1 MSCEQVHQHELKMW
15 RQAVRSSTSASTS
28 LRPSHATLRMLC
40 ARRLRD
46 SASAGSP
53 AAASTAEA
61 LRAEVSAEVSA
72 RMEALAAAC
81 ARVGFNEQEAQQVVP
96 GLWVG
101 PLGPSESRIFL
112 SSHGITHVLDATGGI
127 RRKVS
132 ALENTWVQKPP
143 PFEEEAALTYL
154 QLAAEDRPDF
164 NLEPL
169 LRRAID
175 FIASA
180 LATPNGTHRPPPPS
194 ILTLTIALTP
204 RPIFRRDPRPLLLR
218 RVPLGGLCRGLPD
231 GDAPPL
237 VPMRHAPPVRSSK
250 DPMCM
255 ASL

>member
-1 MSCEQVHQHELKMW
+1 MW
-15 RQAVRSSTSASTS
+15 RQAVRSEH
-28 LRPSHATLRMLC
+28 LRLYFAAEAVSRDAPDALRAPLTRFRE
-40 ARRLRD
+40 AL
-46 SASAGSP
+46 GSP

-180 LATPNGTHRPPPPS
+180 LATPNGTHRPRPPSNPHPHDRPPPS
-194 ILTLTIALTP
+194 TDFQARSSSTATPACPARWPLP
-204 RPIFRRDPRPLLLR
+204 RPT
-218 RVPLGGLCRGLPD
+218 
-231 GDAPPL
+231 
-237 VPMRHAPPVRSSK
+237 
-250 DPMCM
+250 
-255 ASL
+255 